1 MEENTAG
8 LRPETQAIRTQVPK
22 TAERE
27 HSVPLFL
34 TSSFTFESA
43 EQARA
48 MFAEEVQGNIY
59 SRYANPNT
67 NEFIEKLCKLE
78 GTEDGIATA
87 SGMAAMYASMA
98 GLLRTGDHVVACRS
112 VFGSTHQI
120 LTTLFPRVGI
130 TSTYVD
136 ASAEPEEWEAAVQG
150 NTRMI
155 FVETPSN
162 PGLDILD
169 LQWLGDLAKRK
180 NIILNV
186 DNCFATPVVQNPAG
200 FGAHLIT
207 HSATKFI
214 DGQGRVLGGAIL
226 GSKDLIKEIRFFA
239 RHTGPAL
246 SAFNAWL
253 LSKSLETLHV
263 RMERHCRNALEI
275 AQWLENQSEVQSVRY
290 PHLPSHPKYELAKRQ
305 MRMGGGVISFEV
317 RGGLEAGRR
326 FLDRL
331 KMLSISPNLGDSRT
345 IAVHPAST
353 THSKLKEAER
363 QATGITPGLI
373 RISAGLEHPQD
384 IMNDIRQALNN

>member
-1 MEENTAG
+1 
-8 LRPETQAIRTQVPK
+8 
-22 TAERE
+22 
-27 HSVPLFL
+27 
-34 TSSFTFESA
+34 
-43 EQARA
+43 
-48 MFAEEVQGNIY
+48 MFAEEIQGNIY

-67 NEFIEKLCKLE
+67 NEFIEKLCQLE

-136 ASAEPEEWEAAVQG
+136 ASAKPEAWEAAIQP

-155 FVETPSN
+155 FVESPSN

-169 LQWLGDLAKRK
+169 LQWLGDLAKKK
-180 NIILNV
+180 NLILNV
-186 DNCFATPVVQNPAG
+186 DNCFATPVVQNPVN

-226 GSKDLIKEIRFFA
+226 GSKELIKEIRFFA

-263 RMERHCRNALEI
+263 RMERHCRNAMEI
-275 AQWLENQSEVQSVRY
+275 AQWLEQQPEVLSVRY
-290 PHLPSHPKYELAKRQ
+290 PHLPSHPHFELAKRQ

-317 RGGLEAGRR
+317 HGGLEAGRR
-326 FLDRL
+326 FLDNL

-345 IAVHPAST
+345 IVVHPAST
-353 THSKLKEAER
+353 THSKLSEEER

-384 IMNDIRQALNN
+384 IRNDIRQALNN

>member
-1 MEENTAG
+1 MSEHSEG
-8 LRPETQAIRTQVPK
+8 LKPETQAIRTQVTR

-48 MFAEEVQGNIY
+48 MFAEEIQGNIY

-67 NEFIEKLCKLE
+67 NEFIDKLCQLE

-136 ASAEPEEWEAAVQG
+136 ASAKPEVWEAAIQK

-155 FVETPSN
+155 FVESPSN

-169 LQWLGDLAKRK
+169 LQWLGDLARTR
-180 NIILNV
+180 NLILNV
-186 DNCFATPVVQNPAG
+186 DNCFATPVIQNPAG
-200 FGAHLIT
+200 FGAHLVT

-226 GSKDLIKEIRFFA
+226 GSKELIKEIRFFA

-253 LSKSLETLHV
+253 LSKSIETLHV
-263 RMERHCRNALEI
+263 RMERHCQNALEI
-275 AQWLENQSEVQSVRY
+275 AQWLEQQPEVQSVRY
-290 PHLPSHPKYELAKRQ
+290 PHLPSHPHFELAKRQ
-305 MRMGGGVISFEV
+305 MRMGGGVISFEL
-317 RGGLEAGRR
+317 RSGLEGGRL
-326 FLDRL
+326 FLDKL
-331 KMLSISPNLGDSRT
+331 KMLSISPNLGDTRT
-345 IAVHPAST
+345 IVVHPAST
-353 THSKLKEAER
+353 THSKLSEEER

-384 IMNDIRQALNN
+384 IRNDIRQALNN